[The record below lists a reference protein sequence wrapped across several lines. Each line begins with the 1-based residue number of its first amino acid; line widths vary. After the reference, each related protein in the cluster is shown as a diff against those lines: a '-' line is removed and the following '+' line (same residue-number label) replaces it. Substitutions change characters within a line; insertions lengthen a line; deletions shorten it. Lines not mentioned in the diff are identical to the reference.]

1 MAAPQTL
8 RLPAPLRADT
18 RSARLI
24 LFVTVFIDLL
34 GFGIVIPFLPLF
46 AARLGVAAG
55 GVGAVLAAYSATQFL
70 FAPILGN
77 LSDRVGRRPVL
88 LCGLAGS
95 AVGYALYGYA
105 ASFVWLLISRVVHGA
120 CAATVSTAQAYM
132 ADITPEDQRAHAM
145 GLIGAAFGLGFVLG
159 PAIGGLL
166 GHSSLRVPA
175 YFASGLAAANFAFAL
190 YSLPE
195 SLPADSSG
203 RQTRSTRTGLPILPL
218 TPMLRRLDLRRLLA
232 LAFLSTLVFAA
243 FETTFALVAA
253 ARYGYKAQGVGGALA
268 WAGIVQAAAQGY
280 LVGRLARILGESRL
294 VRLGMLA
301 LGLGLGPLA
310 SFSSTPSLLTLL
322 GLAAAGYGF
331 ANPAIASLLS
341 KLAGPSSKGEVL
353 GLNQSA
359 LSLARIAGPLL
370 GGVVY
375 QCLSPAATYIGAGLV
390 MLIGLIA
397 ARNIAEPQASEGFIG
412 T

>member
-1 MAAPQTL
+1 MGEPRVLGAET
-8 RLPAPLRADT
+8 PLRPV
-18 RSARLI
+18 ARPTKLI
-24 LFVTVFIDLL
+24 LFVTVFTDLL

-46 AARLGVAAG
+46 AARLGVGAA
-55 GVGAVLAAYSATQFL
+55 GVGAVLAAYSAMQFM

-88 LCGLAGS
+88 LFGLAGS
-95 AVGYALYGYA
+95 AVGYALYGYS
-105 ASFVWLLISRVVHGA
+105 ASFLGLLLSRVVHGA

-132 ADITPEDQRAHAM
+132 ADITPEEQRAHAM

-166 GHSSLRVPA
+166 GHSSLRVPV
-175 YFASGLAAANFAFAL
+175 YFASALSAANFAFAL

-195 SLPADSSG
+195 SLSTVFSTKVAGSLRG
-203 RQTRSTRTGLPILPL
+203 RLVSVTGAQTLRRPE
-218 TPMLRRLDLRRLLA
+218 LRRLFI
-232 LAFLSTLVFAA
+232 LAFLCTLVFAA

-253 ARYGYKAQGVGGALA
+253 ARYGLGARAVGGALA

-280 LVGRLARILGESRL
+280 LVGRLARRFGERWL
-294 VRLGMLA
+294 IRVGIVALA
-301 LGLGLGPLA
+301 IGLGPLA
-310 SFSSTPSLLTLL
+310 SFSSVASLIILL

-341 KLAGPSSKGEVL
+341 KLAGAASKGEAL
-353 GLNQSA
+353 GVNQSA

-370 GGVVY
+370 AGVAY
-375 QCLSPAATYIGAGLV
+375 QSVSPPAPYFAAALLMLVGLLV
-390 MLIGLIA
+390 ARGLA
-397 ARNIAEPQASEGFIG
+397 DARA
-412 T
+412 